1 MQRYFFHVEDDT
13 TTLDEMGTECPDLA
27 AARDEAVRTS
37 GEILRDGAASHLWS
51 GKPWRMWVTQAD
63 GGGKTLFTLTFH
75 ATHGDGQP

>member
-1 MQRYFFHVEDDT
+1 VPPVAAITATCRRT
-13 TTLDEMGTECPDLA
+13 SSAASA